1 MEENKVKG
9 GISVETQQIFPV
21 IKKWLYSDKEI
32 FIREIISN
40 ATDACTKLKR
50 LCSLGQVRDIDESF
64 KISVK
69 LSTADKTITVSDN
82 GIGMTA
88 DEVERYICQIA
99 LSGALEFI
107 EKYEADSSDAG
118 IIGHFGLGFY
128 SAFMVSDT
136 VELITR
142 SYTSEETLYWECDDA
157 GSYEMHAGP
166 TRAERGTDVILHI
179 NDEGAEYLTPATLRA
194 AIDKYCAFMPIPIFF
209 ESDEECKCEHEH
221 EEGEECKCH
230 EPEEINCTA
239 PLWQK
244 QPSECTD
251 EEYKEFY
258 HKVFGDFRDPL
269 FWIHINADYPL
280 NFKGILYF
288 PRLAHEYD
296 SLEGQVKLYYN
307 QVFVADN
314 IKEVIPEYLLMLRGV
329 LDCPELPL
337 NVSRS
342 YLQSNS
348 YVKKVSTHI
357 VKKVADKINGLFN
370 NDREAYEKLWSEIK
384 MFCEYAS
391 MCDRKFY
398 DRVKSS
404 LLLPLCQGTHKT
416 LAEYLEG
423 AKEKHENTVYY
434 ATSRQTQ
441 AQYISVLE
449 EEGIEC
455 VLFDKMIDTQFISL
469 LESDDPKLKFLRVDA
484 GISDVIKAGE
494 GEDASERLVALFR
507 EVSGKEALTVRAE
520 HIKDTKI
527 PAMITIDEQSRRM
540 ADMMKMYRAAGEDM
554 PEGMFSEQSTLVL
567 NLDCPIL
574 SDLDRENAG
583 ERERLIAR
591 QIYMLALLSQ
601 RELDGEELKELLS
614 ASYDIL
620 GKL

>member
-50 LCSLGQVRDIDESF
+50 LCSLGQVHDIDENF

-69 LSTADKTITVSDN
+69 LSAEEKTITVSDN

-107 EKYEADSSDAG
+107 EKYEAESSDAG

-128 SAFMVSDT
+128 SAFMVCDT
-136 VELITR
+136 VDLITR
-142 SYTSEETLYWECDDA
+142 SYTSDETVYWTCDES
-157 GSYEMHAGP
+157 GSYEMHTGE
-166 TRAERGTDVILHI
+166 TRFERGTDIILHI
-179 NDEGAEYLTPATLRA
+179 NDEGAEYLNSHTLRA
-194 AIDKYCAFMPIPIFF
+194 AIDKYCAFMPVPIFF
-209 ESDEECKCEHEH
+209 ESDEKCEHEH
-221 EEGEECKCH
+221 KDGEECDCH
-230 EPEEINCTA
+230 APEEVNCTA

-258 HKVFGDFRDPL
+258 HKVFTDFREPL

-357 VKKVADKINGLFN
+357 VKKVADKINGMFT

-391 MCDRKFY
+391 MCDRKFF
-398 DRVKSS
+398 DRVKAS
-404 LLLPLCQGTHKT
+404 LLLPLCSGAHKT
-416 LAEYLEG
+416 LDEYLEA
-423 AKEKHENTVYY
+423 AKEKHENKVYY
-434 ATSRQTQ
+434 ANDLHSQ
-441 AQYISVLE
+441 AQYISMLE
-449 EEGIEC
+449 GEGVEC

-469 LESDDPKLKFLRVDA
+469 LESDNSSLKFIRVDA
-484 GISDVIKAGE
+484 DISDIIKTGE
-494 GEDASERLVALFR
+494 GEEAGEHLSALFK
-507 EVSGKEALTVRAE
+507 EVSGVDSLLIRAE
-520 HIKDTKI
+520 HLKDTKT
-527 PAMITIDEQSRRM
+527 PAMLTLDEQARRM
-540 ADMMKMYRAAGEDM
+540 TDMMKMYRAAGEDM
-554 PEGMFSEQSTLVL
+554 PDGMFEDKYTLIL
-567 NLDCPIL
+567 NLDCPTV
-574 SDLDRENAG
+574 SSLDREDAG
-583 ERERLIAR
+583 EREKLIAR
-591 QIYMLALLSQ
+591 QIYMLALLSV
-601 RELDGEELKELLS
+601 RGLKGEELKELLAS
-614 ASYDIL
+614 SYDIL
-620 GKL
+620 GKI

>member
-50 LCSLGQVRDIDESF
+50 LCSLGQVRDIDENF
-64 KISVK
+64 KITVK
-69 LSTADKTITVSDN
+69 LSAENKTITVSDN

-107 EKYEADSSDAG
+107 EKYEAESSDAG

-142 SYTSEETLYWECDDA
+142 SYTADQTVYWECDDS
-157 GSYEMHAGP
+157 GSYEMHMGD
-166 TRAERGTDVILHI
+166 TRDERGTDIIMHI
-179 NDEGAEYLTPATLRA
+179 NDEGAEYLNAATLRA
-194 AIDKYCAFMPIPIFF
+194 AIDKYCAFMPVPIFF
-209 ESDEECKCEHEH
+209 ESDEVCECEHEH
-221 EEGEECKCH
+221 KDGEECTCH
-230 EPEEINCTA
+230 APEQINCTA

-251 EEYKEFY
+251 EQYKEFY
-258 HKVFGDFRDPL
+258 GKVFTDFREPL
-269 FWIHINADYPL
+269 FQIHINADYPL

-342 YLQSNS
+342 YLQSNT
-348 YVKKVSTHI
+348 YVKKVSAHI
-357 VKKVADKINGLFN
+357 VKKVADKINGMFTS
-370 NDREAYEKLWSEIK
+370 DREAFEKLWSEIK

-398 DRVKSS
+398 DRVKDS
-404 LLLPLCQGTHKT
+404 LLLPLCDGTHKT
-416 LAEYLEG
+416 LSEYLEA

-434 ATSRQTQ
+434 ATSKQTQ
-441 AQYISVLE
+441 AQYISVLAN
-449 EEGIEC
+449 EGIEC

-469 LESDDPKLKFLRVDA
+469 LESDNPSLKFMRVDA
-484 GISDVIKAGE
+484 DISDIIKTGE
-494 GEDASERLVALFR
+494 GESASEHLTALFR
-507 EVSGKEALTVRAE
+507 EIAGNDKLSVRAE

-527 PAMITIDEQSRRM
+527 PAMLIIDEQSRRM
-540 ADMMKMYRAAGEDM
+540 VDMMKMYRAAGEDM
-554 PEGMFSEQSTLVL
+554 PESMFSEQYTLVL
-567 NLDCPIL
+567 NLDCPTL
-574 SDLDRENAG
+574 TALDVDGAG
-583 ERERLIAR
+583 EREKLIAR

-601 RELDGEELKELLS
+601 RGLDGDELNELLS
-614 ASYDIL
+614 SSYDIL
-620 GKL
+620 GRI